1 MVRWGVAGLLIG
13 LMLAGC
19 PLPAAAAE
27 PPVTLVVGLRSPA
40 DVVRRTGVDVLDST
54 PLSGG
59 LTVDVT
65 PGQADEAASAL
76 RADPAVAYV
85 EPDHV
90 AHAAVTPDDPAYP
103 SQWGIPRARV
113 DAAWA
118 TTRGSAGVVV
128 AVVDTGVAAIPELA
142 GRLLAGHDFVN
153 GDADADDDNG
163 HGTMAAG
170 VIAAAGGNGAGTAG
184 ICWACRILPVKV
196 LDATGSGSY
205 SAIADGIRYAA
216 DRGAD
221 IINLSLGGADDGQ
234 VLRDAVAYAVGKGSL
249 VLAAAGNDG
258 STAPHY
264 PAAIPA
270 ALAVGASTATD
281 TRYSW
286 SDYGADWVDVA
297 APGCNPAPARTGGVG
312 QFCGT
317 SSATPFAA
325 GVAALLASTSP
336 QPSAARIRTALT
348 ASADALAGGWV
359 AAGRVNAENAL
370 HALPAARTEHA
381 VLRTTFRY
389 PAPGTVVR
397 GTVGV
402 GALAAADAGVA
413 RVQLLAGT
421 TLVGTDT
428 TSPYA
433 FRWRTAPR
441 TGPVTLTL
449 RTYDRAGNV
458 MLARRVVTAD
468 NTAPSARILRAPANG
483 TRHVRRT
490 KYVSAYASDYYGVR
504 SLALIVDGKVTQ
516 RYAGRSHRF
525 PVQTWKHGASMT
537 VRVRAYDRAGN
548 VRYTSAR
555 TWYR

>member
-1 MVRWGVAGLLIG
+1 MRWGVAGTVLG
-13 LMLAGC
+13 LMLAGF
-19 PLPAAAAE
+19 PGPAAAAE

-40 DVVRRTGVDVLDST
+40 DVVQRTGVDALDSAPIT
-54 PLSGG
+54 GG
-59 LTVDVT
+59 LTVDV
-65 PGQADEAASAL
+65 PAGQADAAAGAL
-76 RADPAVAYV
+76 RVDPAVTYV
-85 EPDHV
+85 EPDHIG
-90 AHAAVTPDDPAYP
+90 HATAAPDDPAYP
-103 SQWGIPRARV
+103 SQWGVPRARV
-113 DAAWA
+113 DAAW
-118 TTRGSAGVVV
+118 TTTHGSAGVVV
-128 AVVDTGVAAIPELA
+128 AVVDTGVTAIPELA
-142 GRLLAGHDFVN
+142 GRLLPGHDFVN

-163 HGTMAAG
+163 HGTMTAG
-170 VIAAAGGNGAGTAG
+170 VIAAAGGNGVGTAG

-196 LDATGSGSY
+196 LDASGSGSY
-205 SAIADGIRYAA
+205 SAIAEGIRYAA
-216 DRGAD
+216 DSGAE

-234 VLRDAVAYAVGKGSL
+234 VLRDAVAYAVGKGAL

-270 ALAVGASTATD
+270 AVAVGASTATD
-281 TRYSW
+281 TRYPW
-286 SDYGADWVDVA
+286 SDYGASWVDLA
-297 APGCNPAPARTGGVG
+297 APGCNPAPARNGGVG

-336 QPSAARIRTALT
+336 PPSAARIRTALT

-359 AAGRVNAENAL
+359 AAGRINAENAL
-370 HALPAARTEHA
+370 HALPAAQTEHA
-381 VLRTTFRY
+381 TLSTTFRY
-389 PAPGTVVR
+389 PAPGTLVR
-397 GTVGV
+397 GTIGV
-402 GALAAADAGVA
+402 GALAAADAGVS

-421 TLVGTDT
+421 LLVGTDT

-433 FRWRTAPR
+433 FRWRTAR

-449 RTYDRAGNV
+449 RTYDRAGSV
-458 MLARRVVTAD
+458 TLARRTVTAD
-468 NTAPSARILRAPANG
+468 NTAPAAGILSAPRNG
-483 TRHVRRT
+483 TRNVRRT

-504 SLALIVDGKVTQ
+504 SLELIVDGKITQ

-525 PVQTWKHGASMT
+525 SVQTWKHGAAMT

-548 VRYTSAR
+548 VRYTPAR

>member
-170 VIAAAGGNGAGTAG
+170 VIAAAGGNGAG
-184 ICWACRILPVKV
+184 
-196 LDATGSGSY
+196 
-205 SAIADGIRYAA
+205 
-216 DRGAD
+216 
-221 IINLSLGGADDGQ
+221 
-234 VLRDAVAYAVGKGSL
+234 
-249 VLAAAGNDG
+249 
-258 STAPHY
+258 
-264 PAAIPA
+264 
-270 ALAVGASTATD
+270 
-281 TRYSW
+281 
-286 SDYGADWVDVA
+286 
-297 APGCNPAPARTGGVG
+297 
-312 QFCGT
+312 
-317 SSATPFAA
+317 
-325 GVAALLASTSP
+325 
-336 QPSAARIRTALT
+336 
-348 ASADALAGGWV
+348 
-359 AAGRVNAENAL
+359 
-370 HALPAARTEHA
+370 
-381 VLRTTFRY
+381 
-389 PAPGTVVR
+389 
-397 GTVGV
+397 
-402 GALAAADAGVA
+402 
-413 RVQLLAGT
+413 
-421 TLVGTDT
+421 
-428 TSPYA
+428 
-433 FRWRTAPR
+433 
-441 TGPVTLTL
+441 
-449 RTYDRAGNV
+449 
-458 MLARRVVTAD
+458 
-468 NTAPSARILRAPANG
+468 
-483 TRHVRRT
+483 
-490 KYVSAYASDYYGVR
+490 
-504 SLALIVDGKVTQ
+504 
-516 RYAGRSHRF
+516 
-525 PVQTWKHGASMT
+525 
-537 VRVRAYDRAGN
+537 
-548 VRYTSAR
+548 
-555 TWYR
+555 

>member
-1 MVRWGVAGLLIG
+1 
-13 LMLAGC
+13 
-19 PLPAAAAE
+19 
-27 PPVTLVVGLRSPA
+27 
-40 DVVRRTGVDVLDST
+40 
-54 PLSGG
+54 
-59 LTVDVT
+59 
-65 PGQADEAASAL
+65 
-76 RADPAVAYV
+76 
-85 EPDHV
+85 
-90 AHAAVTPDDPAYP
+90 
-103 SQWGIPRARV
+103 
-113 DAAWA
+113 
-118 TTRGSAGVVV
+118 
-128 AVVDTGVAAIPELA
+128 
-142 GRLLAGHDFVN
+142 
-153 GDADADDDNG
+153 
-163 HGTMAAG
+163 
-170 VIAAAGGNGAGTAG
+170 
-184 ICWACRILPVKV
+184 
-196 LDATGSGSY
+196 
-205 SAIADGIRYAA
+205 
-216 DRGAD
+216 
-221 IINLSLGGADDGQ
+221 
-234 VLRDAVAYAVGKGSL
+234 VLRDAVAYAAGKGVL

-297 APGCNPAPARTGGVG
+297 APGCTPAPARTGGVG

-348 ASADALAGGWV
+348 TSADALAGGWV
-359 AAGRVNAENAL
+359 AAGRINAANAL
-370 HALPAARTEHA
+370 HALPSARTEHA
-381 VLRTTFRY
+381 VLSTTFRY
-389 PAPGTVVR
+389 PAPGTLVR

-428 TSPYA
+428 TSPYG
-433 FRWRTAPR
+433 FRWRTTR

-449 RTYDRAGNV
+449 QTYDRAGNV
-458 MLARRVVTAD
+458 TLARRLVTAD
-468 NTAPSARILRAPANG
+468 NTAPAARILRALRNG

-490 KYVSAYASDYYGVR
+490 RYVSAYASDHYGVR
-504 SLALIVDGKVTQ
+504 SLQLIVDGKVTQ
-516 RYAGRSHRF
+516 RFAGRSHRF
-525 PVQTWKHGASMT
+525 SVQTWKHGAAMT

-548 VRYTSAR
+548 VRYTPAR